1 MRVSKERAAENR
13 ERIVTAAARLFR
25 ERGLSGI
32 GVDALTQAAGLTHGS
47 LYSQFGS
54 KERLAA
60 EALSHALAKNS
71 ERTRDVR
78 TLDDYV
84 SRYLSADHRDRP
96 GDGCAMAALAGEIPR
111 QGDAIRRRFTD
122 AVRAMADR
130 IAGLTQGGVA
140 PGRSDED
147 EDAALATLATMIGAL
162 TLARAVDDP
171 GLSDRILAAARARL
185 TTGAARARLTTGAAS
200 AAPTVGAP
208 ATTSTAAIPP
218 GSAATTVPADA
229 IPTASSPPRRRRTA
243 ATTHPRKPAR

>member
-1 MRVSKERAAENR
+1 MRVSKEQAAENR

-185 TTGAARARLTTGAAS
+185 TTGAAS
-200 AAPTVGAP
+200 AAPTVRAP